1 MSEVLKPFLK
11 RHSHL
16 YDLSLGGRA
25 ARRQRRTESLSITI
39 KLWFS
44 CIWSNQQWQLVL
56 STSAFIHQ
64 KLTRLFEFNWL
75 VELWWQKPITRNLTM
90 YPMADLWNNHSP
102 IRLNCRYPTERLQ
115 YSLYEKCILESF
127 WISF

>member
-1 MSEVLKPFLK
+1 MYWNHFKK
-11 RHSHL
+11 DIYICMISHWE
-16 YDLSLGGRA
+16 GRA
-25 ARRQRRTESLSITI
+25 ALRQRRTESSSITI
-39 KLWFS
+39 KFWFS

-90 YPMADLWNNHSP
+90 YPMADLWHNLSP
-102 IRLNCRYPTERLQ
+102 IRLNCCYRFLSHREITV
-115 YSLYEKCILESF
+115 LYIWKMHSWIILN
-127 WISF
+127 